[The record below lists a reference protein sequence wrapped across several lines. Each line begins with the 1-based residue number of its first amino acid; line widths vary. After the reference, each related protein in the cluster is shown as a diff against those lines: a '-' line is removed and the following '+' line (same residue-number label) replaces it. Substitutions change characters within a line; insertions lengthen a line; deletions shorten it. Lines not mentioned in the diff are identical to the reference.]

1 MLLFL
6 LHLLT
11 LLPTNFGTHLRQIY
25 LSPSQLPSLPSSA
38 RKNSLEHVLQ
48 AESESAMYSV
58 SAASITSMSASFAPF
73 VAKQRRWSK
82 PSLYSSAAP
91 ALSPASQGELPSPA
105 GSTLPRHHHH
115 AHRVK
120 TPVISPSPSATP
132 GKCSVNDIFLTL
144 TPMSE
149 IGNRFTF

>member
-48 AESESAMYSV
+48 AESESAMYS
-58 SAASITSMSASFAPF
+58 
-73 VAKQRRWSK
+73 AKQRRWSK

>member
-38 RKNSLEHVLQ
+38 RKNSLEH
-48 AESESAMYSV
+48 V